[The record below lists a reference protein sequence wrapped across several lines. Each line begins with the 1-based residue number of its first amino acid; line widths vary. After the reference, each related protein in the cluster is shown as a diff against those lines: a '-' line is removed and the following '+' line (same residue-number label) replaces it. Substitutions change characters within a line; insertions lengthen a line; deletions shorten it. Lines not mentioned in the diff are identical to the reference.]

1 MQLNKGAEK
10 WSVLLQLF
18 QDDLGDYLNA
28 AQQKLATLFGPARLS
43 ALSGEREPDGYAGVS
58 READYQRLLLSEWT
72 VAKRF
77 PQEFMRRAAM
87 GEHLFLAQAQ
97 KTSRNDQSAIL
108 LFDSGPMQ
116 LGAPRLAHLALF
128 ILFLRRT
135 AQQKRIL
142 RWGVLQDDSLQLSEQ
157 ADEGAV
163 MKMLRSRHSQPATTA
178 HMSAWKR
185 RLQELEYS
193 ELWLVGGHTPDTAPL
208 PHSRSI
214 LIEESVA
221 IGSAPALRVSLPP
234 ARSHS
239 EKPSGGPSTSA
250 KTLTL
255 ALPEQDIGL
264 RLLRN
269 PFSRNKA
276 TPTSTQQEAITGFAA
291 FSQNGRKLAFFQGPN
306 RIVAMSIPGSSR
318 ENPGGVKTLAWP
330 KSQQLLALSLSKKRL
345 SAILVSGQK
354 TYLHRFPGCQET
366 LARPGANPRSP
377 QPPGTPPN
385 PLFFTPT
392 AKEQRQLWVKD
403 ARGRLLYMNWNAE
416 DAEFESKDGDVLH
429 LGAYGKRLFRA
440 VWRKPN
446 LIVYGSMS
454 GDSAPLKE
462 KQFPTELQT
471 EPSVFFHTG
480 SHGSVQGVPA
490 MAYQYAE
497 NTWKISAASVNE
509 TIDIAATDGTVVG
522 IVSFAPAAEELGG
535 YVRQSRPSLI
545 VLEPCATKVT
555 ARQDSHAFLVMKNTR
570 RMSHMMINPH
580 LPYLHYIEENG
591 DYVVYAILKQ
601 EELLR
606 LPIQG
611 VSETVSAPVGERP

>member
-1 MQLNKGAEK
+1 MRLNKGAEK

-18 QDDLGDYLNA
+18 QDDLGDYLNTT
-28 AQQKLATLFGPARLS
+28 QQKLATLFGPARLS

-72 VAKRF
+72 VAKRY
-77 PQEFMRRAAM
+77 PHEFMRRAAM

-97 KTSRNDQSAIL
+97 KTSRNDQSTIL
-108 LFDSGPMQ
+108 LFDGGPMQ

-142 RWGVLQDDSLQLSEQ
+142 RWGMLQDDKVHLSEQ
-157 ADEGAV
+157 ADESAV
-163 MKMLRSRHSQPATTA
+163 RKMLHSRYPQPVTME
-178 HMSAWKR
+178 HISAWKQ

-193 ELWLVGGHTPDTAPL
+193 ELWLVGGHTPASL

-214 LIEESVA
+214 LIEENVT
-221 IGSAPALRVSLPP
+221 IGAAATLQVSLQSSSALAGKPHSDSLAPAR
-234 ARSHS
+234 
-239 EKPSGGPSTSA
+239 
-250 KTLTL
+250 TLTL

-269 PFSRNKA
+269 PFNRDRA
-276 TPTSTQQEAITGFAA
+276 APTTPQQGGISGFAG
-291 FSQNGRKLAFFQGPN
+291 FSQNGRKLAFFQGAN
-306 RIVAMSIPGSSR
+306 KIVAMSIPGSSR

-354 TYLHRFPGCQET
+354 SYLHRFPGSQET
-366 LARPGANPRSP
+366 LARPGPRNISP
-377 QPPGTPPN
+377 QPPEAQPN

-392 AKEQRQLWVKD
+392 AKEQRQLWMKD
-403 ARGRLLYMNWNAE
+403 ARGQLLYMNW
-416 DAEFESKDGDVLH
+416 DADDSEFERKDESVIH
-429 LGAYGKRLFRA
+429 LGAYGKRLFLAAWRA
-440 VWRKPN
+440 PN
-446 LIVYGSMS
+446 LVVYGAMS
-454 GDSAPLKE
+454 GDSAPRKE
-462 KQFPTELQT
+462 KQFPSEMQT

-480 SHGSVQGVPA
+480 SHGPVQGVPA

-497 NTWKISAASVNE
+497 NTWKISSASVNE
-509 TIDIAATDGTVVG
+509 TIKVAETDGTVVG
-522 IVSFAPAAEELGG
+522 MVSFAPSAEESGG
-535 YVRQSRPSLI
+535 YVRQARPSLI
-545 VLEPCATKVT
+545 VLEPCGTKVT
-555 ARQDSHAFLVMKNTR
+555 ARQDAHAFLVMKNTR
-570 RMSHMMINPH
+570 KMSHMMINPH
-580 LPYLHYIEENG
+580 LPYLHYIEDSG

-606 LPIQG
+606 LP
-611 VSETVSAPVGERP
+611 VDAASEASSAPGGER

>member
-1 MQLNKGAEK
+1 MRLNKGAEK

-18 QDDLGDYLNA
+18 QDDLGDYLNTT
-28 AQQKLATLFGPARLS
+28 QQKLATLFGPARLS

-72 VAKRF
+72 VAKRY
-77 PQEFMRRAAM
+77 PHEFMRRAAM

-97 KTSRNDQSAIL
+97 KTSRNDQSTIL
-108 LFDSGPMQ
+108 LFDAGPMQ

-142 RWGVLQDDSLQLSEQ
+142 RWGMLQDDKLQLSEQ
-157 ADEGAV
+157 ADESAV
-163 MKMLRSRHSQPATTA
+163 MKLLRSRYPQPVTME
-178 HMSAWKR
+178 HISAWKQ
-185 RLQELEYS
+185 RLQDQEYS
-193 ELWLVGGHTPDTAPL
+193 ELWLVGVHTPASL

-214 LIEESVA
+214 LIEENIA
-221 IGSAPALRVSLPP
+221 IGAPASLQVSLPY
-234 ARSHS
+234 ASAS
-239 EKPSGGPSTSA
+239 SSKPPGDPLASS

-255 ALPEQDIGL
+255 PLPEQDIGL

-276 TPTSTQQEAITGFAA
+276 TPESTQQEAITGFAA
-291 FSQNGRKLAFFQGPN
+291 FSQNGRKLAFFQGTN
-306 RIVAMSIPGSSR
+306 KVVAMSIPSSSR

-354 TYLHRFPGCQET
+354 SYLHRFPGCQET
-366 LARPGANPRSP
+366 LARPGAKNISP
-377 QPPGTPPN
+377 QPLGRPPN

-403 ARGRLLYMNWNAE
+403 AEGRLLYMNWDTD
-416 DAEFESKDGDVLH
+416 DAEFERKDENVLH

-446 LIVYGSMS
+446 LVVYGAMS
-454 GDSAPLKE
+454 GESAPLKE
-462 KQFPTELQT
+462 KQFPTELQS

-545 VLEPCATKVT
+545 VLEPCGTKVT
-555 ARQDSHAFLVMKNTR
+555 ARQDAHVFLVMKNTR
-570 RMSHMMINPH
+570 KMSHMMINPH
-580 LPYLHYIEENG
+580 LPYLHYIEDNG

-606 LPIQG
+606 LPIDAA
-611 VSETVSAPVGERP
+611 SEAFSDPGGER